1 MFFSSSSSAATVFS
15 APIQAEN
22 LFFNNIWGLAVNVAW
37 KRLMKLSQSYGGEPR
52 SGFCAFWLLCVLAF
66 LAAGIDFGI

>member
-1 MFFSSSSSAATVFS
+1 MQVYYVYIYIIYTYTG
-15 APIQAEN
+15 IHIYI
-22 LFFNNIWGLAVNVAW
+22 IWGLAVNVAW

>member
-1 MFFSSSSSAATVFS
+1 MYVH
-15 APIQAEN
+15 IYIYIY
-22 LFFNNIWGLAVNVAW
+22 IWGLAVNVAW

>member
-1 MFFSSSSSAATVFS
+1 MVVHIDTYVYMY
-15 APIQAEN
+15 IYIYIY
-22 LFFNNIWGLAVNVAW
+22 IWGLAVNVAW

>member
-1 MFFSSSSSAATVFS
+1 MY
-15 APIQAEN
+15 IY
-22 LFFNNIWGLAVNVAW
+22 IWEFAVNVAW
-37 KRLMKLSQSYGGEPR
+37 ERLMKLSQSYGGEPR